1 MINTEEIKCIIEQL
15 RQDDKEALKIY
26 KDTSKKIPF
35 VTSIFINYILDD
47 IEFVKTIRPV
57 IENSRYIYS
66 ILRVTVEQVIIYK
79 FLMRKNVN
87 NESLCEDYLGV
98 NINLENI
105 EEQSDDE
112 LELLKLLTGKR
123 TQLYKNIFKQMADKF
138 ENIDDETSLYRLYS
152 MMADYVHNAYY
163 KSILS
168 EANEENFNC
177 QIIDTIVLTL
187 LVEFKNSILIGEDK

>member
-1 MINTEEIKCIIEQL
+1 MINTEEIKCIIEEL

-47 IEFVKTIRPV
+47 IEFVKTIQPV

-123 TQLYKNIFKQMADKF
+123 TQLYKNIFKQMAEKF

-168 EANEENFNC
+168 EVNEESFDYEM
-177 QIIDTIVLTL
+177 ITTIVLTL
-187 LVEFKNSILIGEDK
+187 LLEFKDSITI